1 MAGGEANRAGT
12 SVAIIGGGVAGLCAG
27 CYAQMNGYKAT
38 IFEMHNLPGGV
49 CTAWQRNGY
58 TIDSCIHWLVGTS
71 PASSYNKLWRE
82 VGALKGSTII
92 DQDEF
97 TRAEFK
103 GGRALIFYRDV
114 DRFEKHLLELGPED
128 GKAIRSLTNAIRRLS
143 RFDMSPEKAPELATI
158 ADKVSGFAR
167 IVPLLP
173 TFAKWGRMSVHD
185 FAKRLKS
192 SLLKEAF
199 SSMAS
204 EAESWPMLGL
214 IFPLMWQATKS
225 AGYPLG
231 GSLPF
236 VRNIE
241 KRFLAL
247 GGEIRYSA
255 RVEKILTESNRAV
268 GVRLADGS
276 EHRADAVIS
285 AADGHTTIFGMLDG
299 RYVNNEVRKPYEG
312 GMTPFPPLLYVALG
326 IADPLGNLP
335 ETNSGISFPLDP
347 KVEIDGKV
355 RGRLSIHVYNFDRS
369 LAPKGKTAAIVM
381 LSSDYDRWKA
391 LREDPVRYRAEKE
404 LAAERV
410 IDALEQRLPGI
421 RGKIE
426 MRDVATPVTWE
437 RYTGNWKGSY
447 EGWLPNAKSLGAGLP
462 KTLPG
467 LANFYMVGQWIAP
480 GGGLPPAVSTGRHV
494 VQILCKEDGKT
505 FSASE
510 A

>member
-1 MAGGEANRAGT
+1 
-12 SVAIIGGGVAGLCAG
+12 
-27 CYAQMNGYKAT
+27 
-38 IFEMHNLPGGV
+38 
-49 CTAWQRNGY
+49 
-58 TIDSCIHWLVGTS
+58 
-71 PASSYNKLWRE
+71 
-82 VGALKGSTII
+82 
-92 DQDEF
+92 
-97 TRAEFK
+97 
-103 GGRALIFYRDV
+103 
-114 DRFEKHLLELGPED
+114 
-128 GKAIRSLTNAIRRLS
+128 
-143 RFDMSPEKAPELATI
+143 
-158 ADKVSGFAR
+158 
-167 IVPLLP
+167 
-173 TFAKWGRMSVHD
+173 MSVQD
-185 FAKRLKS
+185 FAKRLRS

-241 KRFLAL
+241 KRFLSL

-255 RVEKILTESNRAV
+255 RVERILVEGARAV

-276 EHRADAVIS
+276 EHKADAVIS
-285 AADGHTTIFGMLDG
+285 AADGRTTIFGMLDG
-299 RYVNNEVRKPYEG
+299 RYVNTEVRKPYEG

-326 IADPLGNLP
+326 IADPLENLP

-347 KVEIDGKV
+347 KVEIDGKA
-355 RGRLSIHVYNFDRS
+355 RDRLSIHAYNFDRS
-369 LAPKGKTAAIVM
+369 LAPSGKTVVIVM
-381 LSSDYDRWKA
+381 MGADYDRWKA
-391 LREDPVRYRAEKE
+391 LRQDPARYRAEKE

-421 RGKIE
+421 RAKVE
-426 MRDVATPVTWE
+426 MRDVATPSTWE
-437 RYTGNWKGSY
+437 RYTGNWRGSY
-447 EGWLPNAKSLGAGLP
+447 EGWLPNAKSFGRGLP

-494 VQILCKEDGKT
+494 VQILCKEDGKRFVT
-505 FSASE
+505 SE
-510 A
+510 P

>member
-1 MAGGEANRAGT
+1 MGGAQTRTQRE
-12 SVAIIGGGVAGLCAG
+12 SIAIIGGGVAGLCAG

-82 VGALKGSTII
+82 VGALKGLTII

-103 GGRALIFYRDV
+103 CGRALIFYLDV

-173 TFAKWGRMSVHD
+173 TFAKWGRMSVQD

-192 SLLKEAF
+192 PLLKEAF

-299 RYVNNEVRKPYEG
+299 RYVNSEVRKPYEG

-347 KVEIDGKV
+347 KVEIDGEA

-505 FSASE
+505 FSTSE

>member
-1 MAGGEANRAGT
+1 
-12 SVAIIGGGVAGLCAG
+12 
-27 CYAQMNGYKAT
+27 
-38 IFEMHNLPGGV
+38 
-49 CTAWQRNGY
+49 
-58 TIDSCIHWLVGTS
+58 
-71 PASSYNKLWRE
+71 
-82 VGALKGSTII
+82 
-92 DQDEF
+92 
-97 TRAEFK
+97 
-103 GGRALIFYRDV
+103 
-114 DRFEKHLLELGPED
+114 
-128 GKAIRSLTNAIRRLS
+128 
-143 RFDMSPEKAPELATI
+143 
-158 ADKVSGFAR
+158 
-167 IVPLLP
+167 
-173 TFAKWGRMSVHD
+173 
-185 FAKRLKS
+185 
-192 SLLKEAF
+192 
-199 SSMAS
+199 
-204 EAESWPMLGL
+204 
-214 IFPLMWQATKS
+214 MWQATKS

-255 RVEKILTESNRAV
+255 RVEKILTEDHRAV

-276 EHRADAVIS
+276 EHRADVVIS

-326 IADPLGNLP
+326 IADPLGNLS

-347 KVEIDGKV
+347 KVEIDGKA
-355 RGRLSIHVYNFDRS
+355 RDRLSIHVYNFDRS
-369 LAPKGKTAAIVM
+369 LAPKGKTVAIVM
-381 LSSDYDRWKA
+381 VSSDYDRWKA

-447 EGWLPNAKSLGAGLP
+447 EGWLPNAKSFGAGLP